1 MPRSKPDTD
10 SEATSSELAPRAA
23 SEAVRAG
30 MPNPQGKGVVG
41 FLQDWHQSAPRGVLA
56 KRSGQLLAD
65 YFTSLLVLSAD
76 FKFKPAF
83 GHTYHLYREQ
93 ERWCLSLISPDE
105 WRTSAKRRG
114 YVGACVLHEDS
125 TWSIEPSE
133 NLGRPGPVADAL
145 AEVYDGFIRRLR
157 QPSPLEQDL
166 PFYEGR
172 LPYYQR
178 LFAAALSRSL
188 RASLVLGGQTGR
200 AAETWLEALPGDAQR
215 LLGHPNG

>member
-1 MPRSKPDTD
+1 MPRSKTDTD
-10 SEATSSELAPRAA
+10 SESAARELAPRAA
-23 SEAVRAG
+23 SAAVLAG
-30 MPNPQGKGVVG
+30 APNPQGKGVVG
-41 FLQDWHQSAPRGVLA
+41 FLQDWHESAPRAVVA

-83 GHTYHLYREQ
+83 NRTYHLYREDA
-93 ERWCLSLISPDE
+93 RWCLSLISPDE
-105 WRTSAKRRG
+105 WQSSAKRRG

-125 TWSIEPSE
+125 TWSIDPSE
-133 NLGRPGPVADAL
+133 NLGRPGPVTDAL
-145 AEVYDGFIRRLR
+145 AEVYEGFIRRLR

-188 RASLVLGGQTGR
+188 RGSLAVGGQTGR
-200 AAETWLEALPGDAQR
+200 SGESWLKALPGDARR